1 MAKSGDVDSL
11 ALLIARTHDSGNKKE
26 SYKLLEVLK
35 SHLAK
40 KPNRNYTWVNPNTT
54 PKRVTKWVATLQ
66 TLGQR
71 KKDYDEHQAYKLD
84 LRFGSVS
91 HSNLVKHLNYLDKAI
106 FKYYPECKKVG
117 LIIYVKQPDQF
128 QSNRHKCLYSKEIK
142 KFEHGDHGDQ
152 ESNDVFY
159 IQSETYESFNIKA
172 IFGVIRDFYS
182 R

>member
-26 SYKLLEVLK
+26 SNKLLEVLK

-40 KPNRNYTWVNPNTT
+40 KPNRNYNWVNPKTT
-54 PKRVTKWVATLQ
+54 PERVTKWVATLQ

-71 KKDYDEHQAYKLD
+71 KKDYDEHQASKLD

-91 HSNLVKHLNYLDKAI
+91 HSNLIKHLNYLDNAI

-128 QSNRHKCLYSKEIK
+128 QSNRYKCLYSKEIK

-152 ESNDVFY
+152 NSNGVFY
-159 IQSETYESFNIKA
+159 IQSKKYESFNIKA
-172 IFGVIRDFYS
+172 IFGGIRDFYS